1 MPDSEIFEK
10 VETNQKICPRWHT
23 FLLNDDYHSMD
34 FVILL
39 IINVFKKSLP
49 EALKFTVTIHNEGQ
63 AILATTSKERAELY
77 LEQVAGMREG
87 ELGPV
92 GCTIEPAE

>member
-1 MPDSEIFEK
+1 MPDSEILES
-10 VETNQKICPRWHT
+10 VDVSQRICPRWHT
-23 FLLNDDYHSMD
+23 LLLNDDYHSFD
-34 FVILL
+34 FVILV
-39 IINVFKKSLP
+39 IINVFKKPLP
-49 EALKFTVTIHNEGQ
+49 EALKATVTIHNEGQ
-63 AILATTSKERAELY
+63 VIMATTSKERAELY